1 MADFTV
7 RSDSIDVDDIMRQIR
22 ARIRDKRGADYTE
35 DEVRHLA
42 TVKLERLLDPQSVR
56 SDLLEHYRRARA
68 AEPEIETYE
77 FEAHSIYESHRAPLR
92 IIRRLLSPIVKLFFN
107 ANRISHALHLQTKI
121 NEHLLRRREL
131 DALNFEVLNN
141 LVVEL
146 TRATLEAKHLR
157 LRLESMS
164 ARLDFAER
172 RARSLESVVQ
182 YQPDALT
189 GPPREEDEDGALE
202 GESAQAEAARR
213 RRRRRRGRRRPGG
226 EDVATGAAGAGGAAP
241 ASPAAHADAAGPQG
255 TAPHPRDGG
264 AGSDPQ

>member
-1 MADFTV
+1 MADLNV

-35 DEVRHLA
+35 EEVRHLA
-42 TVKLERLLDPQSVR
+42 TVKLERLLDPESVR
-56 SDLLEHYRRARA
+56 SNLLEHYRRARA
-68 AEPEIETYE
+68 AEPPVETFE

-92 IIRRLLSPIVKLFFN
+92 FIRRLLSPIVKLFFN

-131 DALNFEVLNN
+131 DALTFEVLNN

-146 TRATLEAKHLR
+146 TRTTLEAKHLR

-172 RARSLESVVQ
+172 RARALEGVVQ
-182 YQPDALT
+182 YRPDALA
-189 GPPREEDEDGALE
+189 GPPRDEDDEGATE
-202 GESAQAEAARR
+202 GESAQADAARK
-213 RRRRRRGRRRPGG
+213 RRRRRRGRRRPGADEG
-226 EDVATGAAGAGGAAP
+226 TSAAAGSQESPPAQAPDPGEAAP
-241 ASPAAHADAAGPQG
+241 PPNE
-255 TAPHPRDGG
+255 GG
-264 AGSDPQ
+264 AGSDEQ